1 LATPSV
7 LILTDDSEFARLLSA
22 RWRAERRPPSL
33 TVLNGL
39 VGKASQMDR
48 HDLVIIGPVAEGILT
63 GILSA
68 LPATAVAILCVPA
81 ESREIHQLRL
91 QNPRVPLIPLR
102 DDWTQTLVLVAG
114 ESLRRVEAA
123 RQTRQALAHAVQ
135 SERDAILGRY
145 MLEMK
150 HNINNALTSI
160 LGNAELLLLE
170 PGQLTAQSL
179 QQIKTVQHMSL
190 RLNEIMQ
197 RFSSLA
203 SEIRDAETPS
213 QPETEADAE
222 NIPSRV

>member
-1 LATPSV
+1 MPTPSV

-22 RWRAERRPPSL
+22 RWRAERRPPAL
-33 TVLNGL
+33 TVLNGRL
-39 VGKASQMDR
+39 EKTSQIEQ
-48 HDLVIIGPVAEGILT
+48 HDLVIIGPVAKGILT

-68 LPATAVAILCVPA
+68 LPATVAAVLCAPA
-81 ESREIHQLRL
+81 ESREIHQLRVE
-91 QNPRVPLIPLR
+91 NPRLPVVPLS

-123 RQTRQALAHAVQ
+123 RQTRQALAHAAQ

-150 HNINNALTSI
+150 HSVNNALTSI

-179 QQIKTVQHMSL
+179 QQIKTVHHMSL

-213 QPETEADAE
+213 QPETEPATE
-222 NIPSRV
+222 NVSSRT